1 MRPTQRRL
9 WMSEFGCGSFP
20 ISSMETA
27 LELSSIILKV
37 RIRAQI
43 TLCSRPLMPP
53 FRGFQLIILVFLL
66 HERLLALILLL
77 ARSILSNF
85 FN

>member
-1 MRPTQRRL
+1 MRKELRELVRPTRRRL

-37 RIRAQI
+37 CICAQI
-43 TLCSRPLMPP
+43 TLS
-53 FRGFQLIILVFLL
+53 I
-66 HERLLALILLL
+66 
-77 ARSILSNF
+77 ARYKR
-85 FN
+85 